1 MRKTPSRPSCL
12 LAHCPH
18 PRGQGALLCRGNLH
32 YNPFVRSRSRS
43 FHSAACCL
51 AFLFVITG
59 FCHAQQAPAPSGAR
73 ILLLPRKLVTG
84 EHATLA
90 VLDVAGRLTPAVK
103 VDFSDGESVTTDA
116 TGRALFVAPL
126 NPGIIHASIVGR
138 PGRVSSAVLTL
149 ADVPS
154 GTEAVT
160 AAPRVASVSDRF
172 ELLGHGFCGDADANH
187 VTIAG
192 LPGLVLAS
200 SPASLTVLPPTS
212 MDPGPAE
219 VNVAC
224 GQKSGAPF
232 IIVFVRLELEA
243 SDAPLAPGEH
253 RTLTVHVH
261 GSTAKI
267 NLEARNLSPEVA
279 ELLGGEKV
287 RALSSGGAEN
297 VAKFELAGKQRGNF
311 IVSIRL
317 LAPLSA
323 PRP

>member
-1 MRKTPSRPSCL
+1 MRSL
-12 LAHCPH
+12 
-18 PRGQGALLCRGNLH
+18 
-32 YNPFVRSRSRS
+32 FRS
-43 FHSAACCL
+43 FHPAACAL
-51 AFLFVITG
+51 AFLLVTIG
-59 FCHAQQAPAPSGAR
+59 VCCAQQAPAPSGAR

-126 NPGIIHASIVGR
+126 NSGIIHAGIDGR
-138 PGRVSSAVLTL
+138 PGRVISAVLTP

-154 GTEAVT
+154 ATEAVT
-160 AAPRVASVSDRF
+160 AAPRVASITDRF
-172 ELLGHGFCGDADANH
+172 DLLGHGFCGDADANH
-187 VTIAG
+187 VTISG

-212 MDPGPAE
+212 MDPGPAQ
-219 VNVAC
+219 VKLTC
-224 GQKSGAPF
+224 GQKSAPPF
-232 IIVFVRLELEA
+232 TILFVSLELEA
-243 SDAPLAPGEH
+243 SDAPLAPGER
-253 RTLTVHVH
+253 RTLTVHVR
-261 GSTAKI
+261 GSAAKI

-287 RALSSGGAEN
+287 RAVSSGGAEN

-317 LAPLSA
+317 LAPLTA